1 MAGKQKH
8 MVLLEPFYSGSHK
21 KWALGF
27 AEHSEFRVTILSLP
41 GRHWKWRMHGGAL
54 SLAKQFNAINEPIEL
69 IVGTSMLD
77 FSTFLGL
84 TRHKSA
90 GIPTAMYFH
99 ENQLTYPW
107 SPQDRD
113 VKNKRDNHYAFINYS
128 SALVADRVF
137 FNSEYHRT
145 SFLDALPGF
154 LNQFPDKR
162 DKSNID
168 LIKKKSEVLH
178 LGLDLSR
185 FDAYK
190 TTHDFDSPLIVW
202 NHRWEYDKR
211 PKPFFSALKKISE
224 KGIDFKLAV
233 LGERNEMIPKSFD
246 EARITLDTHIVQWGF
261 AETFKEYAEWLW
273 KADVLPVTS
282 KQDFFGGSVVEAM
295 YCECLPLLPNRLA
308 YPGHLSKEAKKTFLY
323 EEGDFERSLEE
334 MLINW
339 ESIPYPNPQ
348 QLVAGYD
355 WETMITQYD
364 DEFASVCETN

>member
-1 MAGKQKH
+1 MKALNII
-8 MVLLEPFYSGSHK
+8 VLEPFYSGSHQQWAEGFK
-21 KWALGF
+21 KYSNHNI
-27 AEHSEFRVTILSLP
+27 EILSLP

-54 SLAKQFNAINEPIEL
+54 SLAKQFNEL
-69 IVGTSMLD
+69 ENKPDLILGTSMLD

-128 SALVADRVF
+128 SALVADRVY
-137 FNSEYHRT
+137 FNSDYHRN
-145 SFLDALPGF
+145 SFLEALPGF

-162 DKSNID
+162 DKANID
-168 LIKKKSEVLH
+168 LIRVKSEVLN

-185 FDAYK
+185 FDSHQAN
-190 TTHDFDSPLIVW
+190 HDYSVPLIVW

-246 EARITLDTHIVQWGF
+246 EAKIELEDHIVHWGYAKSF
-261 AETFKEYAEWLW
+261 DEYARWLW
-273 KADVLPVTS
+273 KGDILPVTS

-295 YCECLPLLPNRLA
+295 YCGCIPLLPNRLA
-308 YPGHLSKEAKKTFLY
+308 YPGHLDDAAKKVFLY
-323 EEGDFERSLEE
+323 DEGEFQIRLEDA
-334 MLINW
+334 ITNW
-339 ESIPYPNPQ
+339 GTSTHPSSQ
-348 QLVAGYD
+348 KLVEKYD
-355 WETMITQYD
+355 WSKIIEYYDDLFSTLVETM
-364 DEFASVCETN
+364 

>member
-1 MAGKQKH
+1 
-8 MVLLEPFYSGSHK
+8 
-21 KWALGF
+21 
-27 AEHSEFRVTILSLP
+27 
-41 GRHWKWRMHGGAL
+41 MHGGAL
-54 SLAKQFNAINEPIEL
+54 SLAKQFNEL
-69 IVGTSMLD
+69 EYKPDLILGTSMLD

-128 SALVADRVF
+128 SALAADQVF
-137 FNSEYHRT
+137 FNSEYHKD
-145 SFLDALPGF
+145 SFLEALPGF

-162 DKSNID
+162 DKTNIE
-168 LIKKKSEVLH
+168 IICEKSEVLH

-185 FDAYK
+185 FDPHQS
-190 TTHDFDSPLIVW
+190 THDYSVPLIVW

-246 EARITLDTHIVQWGF
+246 EAKADLAKHIVHWGYAKSF
-261 AETFKEYAEWLW
+261 EEYAKWLW
-273 KADVLPVTS
+273 KGDILPVTS

-295 YCECLPLLPNRLA
+295 YCGCEPLLPNRLA
-308 YPGHLSKEAKKTFLY
+308 YPGHLDKSAKKAFLY
-323 EEGDFERSLEE
+323 EEGEFQKCLEE
-334 MLINW
+334 VIKNWDATSYPSPQMLV
-339 ESIPYPNPQ
+339 EK
-348 QLVAGYD
+348 YD
-355 WETMITQYD
+355 WIRIIESYD
-364 DEFASVCETN
+364 DRFSTLAETI